1 MFSAIEIYESSI
13 LKFLRAGNTA
23 TSPFLGA
30 HALCRIHPSNTS
42 IHRLGIRYTHWLL
55 SPSIFYRTASWA
67 GYITSRIG
75 IDYVSKV
82 PNGGEFQAD
91 ASCHE
96 FMGHFVPNRLDFSRP
111 V

>member
-30 HALCRIHPSNTS
+30 LSAAS
-42 IHRLGIRYTHWLL
+42 IHRIR
-55 SPSIFYRTASWA
+55 PSIFYRTASWA
-67 GYITSRIG
+67 GYITSRID
-75 IDYVSKV
+75 IDYVFKV

-96 FMGHFVPNRLDFSRP
+96 FMGHFVPNRLDSSRP

>member
-23 TSPFLGA
+23 TSP
-30 HALCRIHPSNTS
+30 
-42 IHRLGIRYTHWLL
+42 
-55 SPSIFYRTASWA
+55 SIFYRTASWA

-75 IDYVSKV
+75 IDYVFKV

-96 FMGHFVPNRLDFSRP
+96 FMGHFVPNRLDSSRP